1 VLLSLHMLQTDDAPE
16 IYGQWRR
23 TMRAKLAET
32 DRRLLEPTPPEGY

>member
-23 TMRAKLAET
+23 TMRANLAET